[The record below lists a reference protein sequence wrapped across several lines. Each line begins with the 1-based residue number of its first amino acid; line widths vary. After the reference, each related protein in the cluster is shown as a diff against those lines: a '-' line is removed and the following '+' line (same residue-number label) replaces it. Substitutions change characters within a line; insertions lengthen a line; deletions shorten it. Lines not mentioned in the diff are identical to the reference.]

1 MRMNRPHKLSRSADG
16 GVLSRPQKKAVNL
29 SINRDLLDRA
39 RTGDIN
45 LSIILEDALEQ
56 KLRQQT
62 RELWLTEN
70 RAAIEAYNEQV
81 ETQGVFADGLR
92 TF

>member
-1 MRMNRPHKLSRSADG
+1 MRLSRPHKLNRSAAG
-16 GVLSRPQKKAVNL
+16 GLLSRPRKKAVNV
-29 SINRDLLDRA
+29 SINRELLDRA

-45 LSIILEDALEQ
+45 LSTILEDALEQ
-56 KLRQQT
+56 KLRQQA

-70 RAAIEAYNEQV
+70 RAAIDAYNEQV
-81 ETQGVFADGLR
+81 ETQGIFSDGLR

>member
-1 MRMNRPHKLSRSADG
+1 MRMNRPHKLSRSAVD

-29 SINRDLLDRA
+29 SISRDLLDRA
-39 RTGDIN
+39 RVGDIN
-45 LSIILEDALEQ
+45 LSNILEDALEQ
-56 KLRQQT
+56 KLRQQA

-81 ETQGVFADGLR
+81 EIQGIFADGLR

>member
-1 MRMNRPHKLSRSADG
+1 MHRPHKLSRNAVAG
-16 GVLSRPQKKAVNL
+16 ILPRPQKKAVNL
-29 SINRDLLDRA
+29 SINRELLDRA

-45 LSIILEDALEQ
+45 LSNVLEDALEQ

-62 RELWLTEN
+62 RELWLIEN

-81 ETQGVFADGLR
+81 ETQGIFADGSR